1 MRYKLMHN
9 ISASMYTH
17 TVCVHTHSH
26 LKYESLK
33 VKSSLLPLID
43 QITGHDDVTSKKV
56 NCSQILSP
64 TLC

>member
-1 MRYKLMHN
+1 
-9 ISASMYTH
+9 MYVHTH
-17 TVCVHTHSH
+17 VHTHSH

-43 QITGHDDVTSKKV
+43 EITGHDDVTSKTV

>member
-1 MRYKLMHN
+1 MHN
-9 ISASMYTH
+9 ICIYVHTH
-17 TVCVHTHSH
+17 VHTHSH

-33 VKSSLLPLID
+33 VKSSLLSLID
-43 QITGHDDVTSKKV
+43 EITGHDDVTSKTV